1 MCMRRVFPTYAKVLF
16 FYAFYFTYYGGSDE
30 KVVPLNFL
38 QILCEHNQNFLKGP
52 FESVKYPQ

>member
-1 MCMRRVFPTYAKVLF
+1 MCMRRVFPNYAKVLF

-38 QILCEHNQNFLKGP
+38 QILCEHNQKFP
-52 FESVKYPQ
+52 ERAF